1 MTYSATDIFIREN
14 NALGAPMP
22 GVVVKVLS
30 QDGKQVYGQAET
42 NADGVASFLLA
53 VRTYQLRFFKFGATF
68 KNPQFIELNDAP
80 TNAFNVFGTPYVPP
94 VSTDPRICL
103 CSGFFRDASG
113 APHKNLDMHFIAK
126 FDPLL
131 LEGAGIL
138 SERVTVRTDERGYA
152 SVPLIRG
159 AQYDVT
165 LEGMENIYRTIEV
178 ADEPAVNLP
187 DLLFP
192 VVKGVI
198 FDEVAGPF
206 SLAVGEE
213 VELHGH
219 VLTTDKREL
228 DELGSDVA
236 WSLSNPS
243 VLTFELL
250 PGSILKL
257 RGLNPGSCDV
267 IGERRD
273 KSIITIPNLPIEG
286 LPLVVTVTP

>member
-1 MTYSATDIFIREN
+1 
-14 NALGAPMP
+14 
-22 GVVVKVLS
+22 
-30 QDGKQVYGQAET
+30 
-42 NADGVASFLLA
+42 
-53 VRTYQLRFFKFGATF
+53 
-68 KNPQFIELNDAP
+68 
-80 TNAFNVFGTPYVPP
+80 
-94 VSTDPRICL
+94 
-103 CSGFFRDASG
+103 
-113 APHKNLDMHFIAK
+113 
-126 FDPLL
+126 
-131 LEGAGIL
+131 
-138 SERVTVRTDERGYA
+138 
-152 SVPLIRG
+152 
-159 AQYDVT
+159 
-165 LEGMENIYRTIEV
+165 MENIYRTIEV